1 MDAPDNLL
9 GGGLSGLSIRILPFH
24 WIQLIIYSW
33 TITSFHLLN
42 IWHISYKIAL
52 VEELRLGAYS
62 IKTNL
67 I

>member
-9 GGGLSGLSIRILPFH
+9 GVGLSGLSIRIF
-24 WIQLIIYSW
+24 
-33 TITSFHLLN
+33 TSLDPPDNIFVDDNEFSLFLH
-42 IWHISYKIAL
+42 IWHISYKITL
-52 VEELRLGAYS
+52 VLELRLGAYS